1 MSQSAEFANHFAR
14 LTAALVRQ
22 GDDVEEQQ
30 QYLLSAVA
38 SAKYFPVLLTRDGDA
53 LLADGSPIAK
63 STIYTM
69 VLTDRLKGHNVVRVE
84 VNPAPSAADVYG
96 LARVLATAPEDGA
109 TTDVGQRLTAMRAA
123 SVRVEVAASQKPR
136 VDATTPTAP
145 MPRVSLES
153 FELMSEDQMR
163 SAIAK
168 PASRTTSTPTST
180 PVAGELSGPKAGVTI
195 EQLLKAL
202 DDASDIGAVEN
213 ILGALIPHVESALNG
228 SNPEDAVIA
237 ARRMVRREARTTD
250 APTKKLIGQVVRRL
264 VTSKMITATIKQ
276 LPGAGDKLPE
286 YASVLSHAGD
296 TAVEALADRL
306 VESEQ
311 AKERRAIFNV
321 LVQLKSGV
329 PIFIHMLGDK
339 RWFVIRNAADL
350 LAQIGAPEAE
360 EPLIR
365 ALDVSDPRA
374 RRSVIAALAR
384 YPSPKSQGSV
394 RRALQDAAVEVRLA
408 AAAGVGRTKNAEMTK
423 ALLEAFNREQDA
435 DVRQAL
441 LGALGRQAT
450 EDAVRQLVDA
460 AAPDSLFKRKTSQFR
475 VAAVRA
481 LREAGTGPALQA
493 LRSLVADKDP
503 AVRDAATKR

>member
-38 SAKYFPVLLTRDGDA
+38 AAKFFPVLLTRDGDA

-69 VLTDRLKGHNVVRVE
+69 VLADRLKGHNVVRLE
-84 VNPAPSAADVYG
+84 VNPAPSPADVYG

-109 TTDVGQRLTAMRAA
+109 NSDVGQRLAAMRAA
-123 SVRVEVAASQKPR
+123 SVRVEVAATQKAR
-136 VDATTPTAP
+136 VDVTSPTAP

-163 SAIAK
+163 SAIAR
-168 PASRTTSTPTST
+168 PASRTGTPTSSPIT
-180 PVAGELSGPKAGVTI
+180 ELSGPKAGATI

-202 DDASDIGAVEN
+202 DDASDIGTVEN
-213 ILGALIPHVESALNG
+213 VLVALIPHVESALNG
-228 SNPEDAVIA
+228 PNPEDAVIA
-237 ARRMVRREARTTD
+237 ARRIARREARTTD
-250 APTKKLIGQVVRRL
+250 EQTRKLISQILRRL
-264 VTSKMITATIKQ
+264 VTSKMITTTMKQ

-296 TAVEALADRL
+296 PAVEALAERL

-365 ALDVSDPRA
+365 ALDVADARA

-394 RRALQDAAVEVRLA
+394 RRALQDPAVEVRLA
-408 AAAGVGRTKNAEMTK
+408 AAAGVGRTKSAEMTK
-423 ALLEAFNREQDA
+423 ALLEAFGREQDA
-435 DVRQAL
+435 EVRQAL

-460 AAPDSLFKRKTSQFR
+460 AAPDSLFKRKTSGFR

-481 LREAGTGPALQA
+481 LREAGTPAAFQA
-493 LRSLVADKDP
+493 VRSLIADKDP
-503 AVRDAATKR
+503 AVRDAATKSAK